1 MKAIQKD
8 KAGWEIVGP
17 AGGGGWRS
25 KTKIGEREKK
35 LERKMKKEKEK
46 EGKKDSVTIKGL
58 T

>member
-17 AGGGGWRS
+17 AGGWVEEQNKNWR
-25 KTKIGEREKK
+25 KRKKIREEDE
-35 LERKMKKEKEK
+35 ERKRER
-46 EGKKDSVTIKGL
+46 GKKDSVTIKGL

>member
-17 AGGGGWRS
+17 AGGGGRS